1 MHHLLPPALCARGS
15 YEAYAIYS
23 FYKLMESYLEGEGVI
38 PGKMLERVG
47 QHCHHMFPFKVC
59 VCV

>member
-1 MHHLLPPALCARGS
+1 LCARGS